1 MEALGYGCQDNGL
14 LFLETEKG
22 DTENIVDERLRQLQ
36 DELTKAQ
43 ADRYAK
49 ESLYRLAEAGDYSS
63 LPGVVDNKLM
73 QDLTER
79 LSDLEKEEAA
89 LTPTFTN
96 DYPKV
101 KQLQSQID
109 DVQKV
114 LNQERKVEAGQKK
127 IEEKDGDIMTNAPS
141 GGTLF

>member
-1 MEALGYGCQDNGL
+1 MESFKAKLEKSEDDLQEYAQKNGL

-49 ESLYRLAEAGDYSS
+49 ESLYRLTEAGDYSS

-73 QDLTER
+73 QELTDAAGGLGKAEGGVDADLHQR
-79 LSDLEKEEAA
+79 LPKSEADSESD
-89 LTPTFTN
+89 
-96 DYPKV
+96 
-101 KQLQSQID
+101 
-109 DVQKV
+109 
-114 LNQERKVEAGQKK
+114 
-127 IEEKDGDIMTNAPS
+127 
-141 GGTLF
+141 

>member
-1 MEALGYGCQDNGL
+1 MGAAQKASEWLSQQLQSFKAKLEKSEDDLQDYAQNNGL

-43 ADRYAK
+43 ADRYTK
-49 ESLYRLAEAGDYSS
+49 ESLYRLDQAGDYSS

-79 LSDLEKEEAA
+79 GWRTWSA
-89 LTPTFTN
+89 
-96 DYPKV
+96 
-101 KQLQSQID
+101 
-109 DVQKV
+109 
-114 LNQERKVEAGQKK
+114 RKRH
-127 IEEKDGDIMTNAPS
+127 
-141 GGTLF
+141 